1 MGNIAAI
8 AKIADNQQK
17 AKEITYRVQKKR
29 ELNQDSRAFS
39 EVIQEEIDKLKIKEA
54 TKDTDQSSPR

>member
-8 AKIADNQQK
+8 AQIADNREK
-17 AKEITYRVQKKR
+17 AKEITKK
-29 ELNQDSRAFS
+29 
-39 EVIQEEIDKLKIKEA
+39 VIKRGIEENRPFGDILQEAIDQVNKEKA

>member
-17 AKEITYRVQKKR
+17 AKEITDK
-29 ELNQDSRAFS
+29 
-39 EVIQEEIDKLKIKEA
+39 VIQTGDKEGRPFGDILQEEIDKLNKEEA

>member
-8 AKIADNQQK
+8 ETIADNQQK

-29 ELNQDSRAFS
+29 ELNQDTRIFS
-39 EVIQEEIDKLKIKEA
+39 EVLQEEVDKVKRGENK
-54 TKDTDQSSPR
+54 